1 MVAVGQSMLR
11 ITRLHDDAGSPS
23 LRVEG
28 RLVGDWVQLLEAE
41 VSLAAGGDSLSLDLS
56 GVEFADQRARE
67 LLQRLTEQGVAFV
80 ACSPLLQ
87 SLLGRSE
94 P

>member
-1 MVAVGQSMLR
+1 MLR
-11 ITRLHDDAGSPS
+11 ITRLPDDGGPPR

-28 RLVGDWVQLLEAE
+28 RLVGDWVQVLELELEIEIEISRAPE
-41 VSLAAGGDSLSLDLS
+41 GDSFSLDLS
-56 GVEFADQRARE
+56 GVEFADQRALA
-67 LLQRLTEQGVAFV
+67 LLQRLTERGVAFV